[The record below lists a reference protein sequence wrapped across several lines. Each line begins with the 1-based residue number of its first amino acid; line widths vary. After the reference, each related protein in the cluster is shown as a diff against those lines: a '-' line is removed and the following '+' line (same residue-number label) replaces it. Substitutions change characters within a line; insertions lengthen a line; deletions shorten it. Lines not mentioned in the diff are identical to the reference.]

1 MSLLLRA
8 AVLGGI
14 AYLITR
20 SMSGN
25 STSRRA
31 AHAGRADR
39 GREVNPDEHVWP
51 TTDARQPASA
61 TADPGF

>member
-14 AYLITR
+14 AYLISR

-31 AHAGRADR
+31 KHTGREDADR
-39 GREVNPDEHVWP
+39 DMDASHVWP
-51 TTDARQPASA
+51 TSDARQPA
-61 TADPGF
+61 TANAGPIS